1 MKTLGLSLLFVLLL
15 GTSSSLAQTPA
26 RSDSSSSAFG
36 IILLDGQDRP
46 LPHARVEFLL
56 TETAAAVS
64 SLTDAKGQFHFA
76 QLSSATY
83 RITITAPGCEKLQS
97 TATISGNVGPM
108 IFRLHKSNS
117 LPAPRNSFTMS
128 LAALTMP
135 GKAEHP
141 FFRHGVLYREG

>member
-15 GTSSSLAQTPA
+15 GPLSSLAQSPA

-46 LPHARVEFLL
+46 LRHARVEFLL

-64 SLTDAKGQFHFA
+64 SLTDDKGQFHFA
-76 QLSSATY
+76 QLSPATY
-83 RITITAPGCEKLQS
+83 RITITAPGCEKLQF
-97 TATISGNVGPM
+97 TATISGHVGPM

-117 LPAPRNSFTMS
+117 PPALRNSSILS
-128 LAALTMP
+128 LA
-135 GKAEHP
+135 
-141 FFRHGVLYREG
+141 